1 MKILVLNGP
10 NLNLLGKREE
20 THYGKLTIEDI
31 ENHVIKE
38 YPEISFDFFQSNFEG
53 ALIEKIHS
61 AADYFDGLIINPGG
75 YAHTSVAIRDAL
87 TLCKIPKV
95 EVHLS
100 NISAR
105 EDFRNVMITA
115 PVCNGYISG
124 FKENSYSAGVYL
136 LKKLI

>member
-20 THYGKLTIEDI
+20 THYGKLTMEDI
-31 ENHVIKE
+31 ENHLIKE
-38 YPEISFDFFQSNFEG
+38 FPEVSFEFFQSNFEG

-105 EDFRNVMITA
+105 EEFRNIMITA

-136 LKKLI
+136 LKKLV